1 MTVVIAGESYECTK
15 AVKGPNFV
23 HLYQGDRVILSC
35 LEITD
40 FSVYVLTDG
49 EWSDPDPDLDVI
61 ADSAE
66 LSGGSIVIT
75 SKKIIGTGTLLK
87 FKAPCDCT
95 AVTGG
100 LVIDEK
106 TYAIVDALRKSVIG
120 AKGTW
125 ASGAQVSVLID
136 KANLFAFIQNRA
148 SSSVDAT
155 SVVLSTTWTEQADET
170 FAQTI
175 SVDGVSEDNEQAIAV
190 DVALSGTDID
200 ADVAVLEAWG
210 CVNRCDQGDGKLTFV
225 CYGDKPTVAIPLNV
239 VVM

>member
-1 MTVVIAGESYECTK
+1 MTVTILGTAYECTR
-15 AVKGPNFV
+15 AVKGRDFV
-23 HLYQGDRVILSC
+23 YLYQGDIIILTC
-35 LEITD
+35 LEISD
-40 FSVYVLTDG
+40 FSGYVLTDG

-75 SKKIIGTGTLLK
+75 SNKIIGTGTLLK

-100 LVIDEK
+100 LVIDGK
-106 TYAIVDALRKSVIG
+106 TYAIVDALRKSVTG
-120 AKGTW
+120 TKGTW

-148 SSSVDAT
+148 SSSVDAVT
-155 SVVLSTTWTEQADET
+155 AVLGTTWTEQADET
-170 FAQTI
+170 FAQTV
-175 SVDGVSEDNEQAIAV
+175 SVDGVTADKTQAIAV

-225 CYGDKPTVAIPLNV
+225 CYGDTPTVAIPLNV

>member
-1 MTVVIAGESYECTK
+1 MTVTIAGIAYECTR

-23 HLYQGDRVILSC
+23 HLYQGDRVVLSC

-75 SKKIIGTGTLLK
+75 SNKIIGTGTLLK

-100 LVIDEK
+100 LVIDGK
-106 TYAIVDALRKSVIG
+106 TYAVVDSLGDSVAGKNG
-120 AKGTW
+120 AW
-125 ASGAQVSVLID
+125 ASGAMVSALID
-136 KANLFAFIQNRA
+136 KANLRAFIQNSAKPGGILEVEHGGTGA
-148 SSSVDAT
+148 SNPETARNNLGAAPAYTWGQVD
-155 SVVLSTTWTEQADET
+155 LEP
-170 FAQTI
+170 
-175 SVDGVSEDNEQAIAV
+175 GVS
-190 DVALSGTDID
+190 ALET
-200 ADVAVLEAWG
+200 
-210 CVNRCDQGDGKLTFV
+210 GKMYLV
-225 CYGDKPTVAIPLNV
+225 YE
-239 VVM
+239 